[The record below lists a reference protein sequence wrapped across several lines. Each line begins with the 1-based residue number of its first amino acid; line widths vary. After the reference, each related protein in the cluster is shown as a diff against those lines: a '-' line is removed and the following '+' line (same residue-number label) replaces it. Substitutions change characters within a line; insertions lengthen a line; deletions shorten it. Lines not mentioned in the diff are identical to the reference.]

1 MRLYF
6 ELTSNTEPVPW
17 DYQHFL
23 IGTLHKWLGRNEL
36 NPKKVD
42 GNFQQG
48 HERRMR

>member
-6 ELTSNTEPVPW
+6 ELTPNTEPVPW

-36 NPKKVD
+36 
-42 GNFQQG
+42 
-48 HERRMR
+48 HETRHS